1 MFRRLIFTF
10 LALAGS
16 LSLIS
21 TATAGGWA
29 VAKIDK
35 PLVNVVADQPIS
47 IGFSV
52 LQHGVTPFDGATPKV
67 TAIQAESGTTIEVD
81 GVAEGKPGHYVADLT
96 FTEPGRW
103 KLHVEPLPFPTQ
115 VSLPT
120 ITVLEKGAK
129 PASANMS
136 PPKADNTSTISIAN
150 FAFTPS
156 RLEVKAGTTVT
167 WINDDS
173 MMHEVA
179 FIEDTVDDAGILA
192 PGESF
197 SFTFTAPGTYNAYCG
212 PHPGMSGTIV
222 VS

>member
-10 LALAGS
+10 LALVGS

-21 TATAGGWA
+21 SATAGGWA
-29 VAKIDK
+29 IAKVDK
-35 PLVNVVADQPIS
+35 PLVDVVAGQPVS

-52 LQHGVTPFDGATPKV
+52 LQHGVTPFNGATPKV
-67 TAIQAESGTTIEVD
+67 TAIQAESDTTIEVD
-81 GVAEGKPGHYVADLT
+81 AVAQGKPGHYVADFT

-103 KLHVEPLPFPTQ
+103 KLYVEPLPFPTQ
-115 VSLPT
+115 GSLPT
-120 ITVLEKGAK
+120 ITVLEKGEK
-129 PASANMS
+129 PASANTS
-136 PPKADNTSTISIAN
+136 PPKADKASTISIAN

-173 MMHEVA
+173 TMHEVA
-179 FIEDTVDDAGILA
+179 FIENSIDDAGILA

-197 SFTFTAPGTYNAYCG
+197 SFTFSEPGTYNAYCG